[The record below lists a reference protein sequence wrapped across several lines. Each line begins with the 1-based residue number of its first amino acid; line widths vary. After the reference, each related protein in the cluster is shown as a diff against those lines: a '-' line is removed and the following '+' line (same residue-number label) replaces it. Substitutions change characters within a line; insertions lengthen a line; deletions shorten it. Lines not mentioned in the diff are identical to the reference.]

1 MRWQHT
7 AMTVGSVMLIA
18 GLAGCSDEGDQSDD
32 SSTTPVT
39 VSAADVSL
47 PEMSDGEVTVTPA
60 FSIDGVIA
68 AAILLAEGDAEQA
81 VADGVVTAVEVDAAA
96 EAIREGTLD
105 TWVTAAG
112 G

>member
-1 MRWQHT
+1 MRWQRT
-7 AMTVGSVMLIA
+7 VMTVGSVMLIA
-18 GLAGCSDEGDQSDD
+18 GLAGCGDSDDQGDD
-32 SSTTPVT
+32 SSTTIT
-39 VSAADVSL
+39 VSAAGVSL

-105 TWVTAAG
+105 AWVTAAG